1 MWEYPWHWFVICIL
15 NLGENVKWCL
25 HLSRFRKNVRITW
38 VFHITI
44 NRVDKTVFL
53 HSFPPNNSC
62 INLKFL
68 LSNFRSDQ
76 WPHPLTEI
84 VNFIHIIKFQ
94 QQNMSQSFTKVIELQ
109 GSVGIF
115 FVHPIRALCVSG
127 SSGRSSQKALAWV
140 ENCEEAGEEGHR
152 GSGSSSQEA
161 SVLVGQG
168 CIKAGNFGRM
178 SHSYDIQ
185 L

>member
-127 SSGRSSQKALAWV
+127 SSETESTRLSGELWRGRGGGSQPA
-140 ENCEEAGEEGHR
+140 GHR
-152 GSGSSSQEA
+152 GSASSSRSQEA
-161 SVLVGQG
+161 RVW
-168 CIKAGNFGRM
+168 
-178 SHSYDIQ
+178 
-185 L
+185 